1 MIRAPKTAKDVLTII
16 NDFFI
21 LTEPT
26 YSGKSEDFA
35 NRTDE
40 ASKLWD
46 ILTALRGPDDTNLSL
61 KEATTAVIRYHA
73 LPVCDKNGATVYK
86 DCIGNEIARHKYEST
101 ASRHFI
107 SHAKN
112 AFKALGLDWIK
123 TNSPFLKS

>member
-26 YSGKSEDFA
+26 YSGKSEDFG

-46 ILTALRGPDDTNLSL
+46 ILTALRGPDDTDLSL
-61 KEATTAVIRYHA
+61 KEATTAVIR
-73 LPVCDKNGATVYK
+73 LS
-86 DCIGNEIARHKYEST
+86 CITS
-101 ASRHFI
+101 
-107 SHAKN
+107 
-112 AFKALGLDWIK
+112 L
-123 TNSPFLKS
+123 